1 MIKKIL
7 FLCIFVLGYFSV
19 VAYAAEPKSL
29 GKYKNWEAFTYDDGK
44 GKICFAQTIPTERSP
59 KNFKRDDSRLFV
71 TFRKQ
76 EKIKN
81 EISVTSGHVYK
92 KSTVVAKSG
101 KNEFAFFSQGK
112 FAWVSDEEEEFKIA
126 NDTFKN
132 AREKIDD
139 YFGRFDTRYRTP
151 RTTDFISQPFGTKEY
166 DLFHVETISDGAFSN
181 DQFKI
186 SIANVRASTDPGNPY
201 GTFELQVRA
210 FGDTDINTE
219 IFFIIVF
226 YSKLNFLP
234 ICRFL

>member
-112 FAWVSDEEEEFKIA
+112 FAWVSDEEEELNLIKVMKKA
-126 NDTFKN
+126 
-132 AREKIDD
+132 
-139 YFGRFDTRYRTP
+139 
-151 RTTDFISQPFGTKEY
+151 
-166 DLFHVETISDGAFSN
+166 
-181 DQFKI
+181 
-186 SIANVRASTDPGNPY
+186 
-201 GTFELQVRA
+201 
-210 FGDTDINTE
+210 
-219 IFFIIVF
+219 
-226 YSKLNFLP
+226 SKLSISAADMSNSKTKDLYSMMGFTKAYNTARKS
-234 ICRFL
+234 CA